1 MNARLARQ
9 ATTWLALAATLAV
22 GATAARAD
30 EAAIRK
36 NLADRM
42 PKLPKID
49 EVSKTAIPGIY
60 ELRLGTDILYS
71 DETGSY
77 LFEGAMLDTKTQTDL
92 TKERIDKLT
101 MIDVNT
107 LSPKDAMVF
116 RQGTGARKLV
126 VFADP
131 NCGYCKRFER
141 DLVALKDVTIYT
153 FIMPIL
159 GPDSNV
165 KARNIWC
172 SKEASKTWRA
182 WMIDGVAPPRQMG
195 TACDATALDR
205 NLDFGRKVRING
217 TPAIFF
223 EDGTRKPG
231 ALPGDQVEK
240 LLVAAAS
247 KQK

>member
-1 MNARLARQ
+1 MIRKTAKLSVIA
-9 ATTWLALAATLAV
+9 AVLLAAGTLHAQ
-22 GATAARAD
+22 

-36 NLADRM
+36 ALAERIPSM
-42 PKLPKID
+42 PKID
-49 EVSKTAIPGIY
+49 EVRPSPIAGLY
-60 ELRLGTDILYS
+60 EVRYGGTEIVYTDAKGEFLLQ
-71 DETGSY
+71 GS
-77 LFEGAMLDTKTQTDL
+77 MLDTKTMANL
-92 TKERIDKLT
+92 TEERIEKLT
-101 MIDVNT
+101 AVDFHS
-107 LSPKDAMVF
+107 LPFKDAMVF
-116 RQGTGARKLV
+116 TQGTGARKMA
-126 VFADP
+126 VFVDP